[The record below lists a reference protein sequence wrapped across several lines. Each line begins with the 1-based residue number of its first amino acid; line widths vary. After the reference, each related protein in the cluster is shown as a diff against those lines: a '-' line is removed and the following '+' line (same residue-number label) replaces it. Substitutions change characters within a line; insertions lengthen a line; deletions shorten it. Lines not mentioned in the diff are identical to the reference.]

1 MRRPPIVS
9 VLAHAWAVIALAAL
23 ACGPGS
29 QGGPTMSGKV
39 AQEEPASPDA
49 ATSEIM
55 ARDADTNHAVVKHIV
70 VAADQKTLALDLLR
84 RVRAGE
90 AIEPL
95 MKQHSKDPGSA
106 DSGESYDVRPDSE
119 LVFEFKRLALRLR
132 AGEAGIIRTQFG
144 WHVMKRTD

>member
-1 MRRPPIVS
+1 MQRPS
-9 VLAHAWAVIALAAL
+9 LASLLAHAWAALAL
-23 ACGPGS
+23 ACGSGS
-29 QGGPTMSGKV
+29 PAGSTTSGKP
-39 AQEEPASPDA
+39 AAEEPASPDPA
-49 ATSEIM
+49 SDEIM

-70 VAADQKTLALDLLR
+70 IPAGDKALALDLLR

-119 LVFEFKRLALRLR
+119 LVFEFKRMGLRLR
-132 AGEAGIIRTQFG
+132 VGEAGLVESNFG
-144 WHVMKRTD
+144 WHVMKRIE

>member
-1 MRRPPIVS
+1 MRRPPISS
-9 VLAHAWAVIALAAL
+9 VLAHVWVVLAL
-23 ACGPGS
+23 ACGSGS
-29 QGGPTMSGKV
+29 PDGSTTSGKV

-49 ATSEIM
+49 ASAEIM

-70 VAADQKTLALDLLR
+70 IPADQKALALDLLR

-106 DSGESYDVRPDSE
+106 DSGESYEVRPDSE
-119 LVFEFKRLALRLR
+119 LVFEFKRMGLRLR
-132 AGEAGIIRTQFG
+132 VGEVGLIASNFG
-144 WHVMKRTD
+144 WHVMKRIE

>member
-1 MRRPPIVS
+1 MRCPPIVPA
-9 VLAHAWAVIALAAL
+9 LAHALAVLAL
-23 ACGPGS
+23 ACGSGS
-29 QGGPTMSGKV
+29 PGGPTTSGKI

-49 ATSEIM
+49 ASVEIM

-70 VAADQKTLALDLLR
+70 IPAEQKALALDLLR

-95 MKQHSKDPGSA
+95 MKEHSKDPGSA

-119 LVFEFKRLALRLR
+119 LVFEFKRMGLRLHV
-132 AGEAGIIRTQFG
+132 GEAGLIQSNFG
-144 WHVMKRTD
+144 WHVMKRIE

>member
-1 MRRPPIVS
+1 MQRPPLAS
-9 VLAHAWAVIALAAL
+9 LLAHAWAVLAL
-23 ACGPGS
+23 ACGSGS
-29 QGGPTMSGKV
+29 PDGSTTAGKT
-39 AQEEPASPDA
+39 APEEPAGPDA
-49 ATSEIM
+49 ASAEIM

-70 VAADQKTLALDLLR
+70 VPVEQKALALDLLR

-119 LVFEFKRLALRLR
+119 LVFEFKRMGLRLR
-132 AGEAGIIRTQFG
+132 VGEVGLVESNFG
-144 WHVMKRTD
+144 WHVMKRIE